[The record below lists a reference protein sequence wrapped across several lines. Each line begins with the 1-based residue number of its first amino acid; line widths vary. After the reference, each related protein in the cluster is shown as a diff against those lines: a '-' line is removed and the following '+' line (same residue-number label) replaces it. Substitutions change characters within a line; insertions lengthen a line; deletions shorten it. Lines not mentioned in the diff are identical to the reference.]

1 MKYSIILIIT
11 ALHLCILNQVVK
23 GADISE
29 DEAIKI
35 FTLANEEYTKALKL
49 MSANK
54 TKEAKDGFK
63 KASDQ
68 YEELIRSDYV
78 NGQVYYNLANA
89 YYRQGKAGKAMLF
102 YNKAIKLIP
111 RNSNLQENM
120 TLVKTEFKDKEI
132 LRNVPRIVKTIFFW
146 YFLFNINE
154 TTVLVLSLYIVFMV
168 SILVFIFFKYQVLKP
183 IYIGFGIAMIVT
195 GITLGIKI
203 YNEEVKLRGIVISQ
217 ECSVRYGPGDEYEPK
232 FLIHEGA
239 EFVVK
244 EENNEWYKVHV
255 FVDIKQPDKDEDST
269 KEYTVGWLPKDKVG
283 II

>member
-1 MKYSIILIIT
+1 MKYSIIFIIT
-11 ALHLCILNQVVK
+11 ALHLCILNQAIN
-23 GADISE
+23 GADISQG
-29 DEAIKI
+29 EAIKI
-35 FTLANEEYTKALKL
+35 FALANEEYTKALKL

-54 TKEAKDGFK
+54 VKEAKDRFER
-63 KASDQ
+63 ASDQ
-68 YEELIRSDYV
+68 YEELLNSNYI

-89 YYRQGKAGKAMLF
+89 YYRQNQAGKAMLF
-102 YNKAIKLIP
+102 YNKSLKLMP

-120 TLVKTEFKDKEI
+120 TLVKTEFEDKE
-132 LRNVPRIVKTIFFW
+132 VVKKTPRIIKTIFFW

-154 TTVLVLSLYIVFMV
+154 TTALALLFYIVFIV
-168 SILVFIFFKYQVLKP
+168 CILVFIFSKYQLLKP

-217 ECSVRYGPGDEYEPK
+217 KCSVRYGPGDEYEPK

-239 EFVVK
+239 EFAVK

-255 FVDIKQPDKDEDST
+255 FVDVKQPDKDEET
-269 KEYTVGWLPKDKVG
+269 IKEHTVGWLPKDKVG